1 MIKYLCVF
9 WVFCVCAISCCA
21 LDREAF
27 TFTHYDLNVRIEPE
41 QQRLA
46 VRGRITLR
54 NDSSSPQK
62 HAVLQISS
70 TLSWR
75 SIQAQG
81 RGLQFVAQPYAS
93 DIDHTGELSEA
104 VVTLPAEVPAKG
116 TVELEIGYEGTVPL
130 DTTRLTRIGT
140 PKEVA
145 SHTDWDQISQSF
157 TAVRGVGYVAWYPID
172 TESASLPE
180 GNSVFEA
187 IGRWKAREHES
198 SMDLDLCETSKAES
212 ALEWQIANG
221 VATGGGGY
229 TGGGSAE
236 HGFSGQHQSTS
247 CSKYEFH
254 PLGMTVPMFLLAN
267 TSTLNGS
274 AATIYFVP
282 DHKSEAQAFEQA
294 VESVVPFATEWFGAP
309 RQKVEVVELPDPG
322 EAPFESGRLLLTP
335 LRDDDPKLVQM
346 TLAHELTHAAFFS
359 SRPWI
364 YEGLAHFAQALY
376 RERQDGRQA
385 ALDYLGL
392 HRAAVLE
399 AEKPSGTI
407 PDSSSSSSKAD
418 LSNPLGLQPLIT
430 TFEEAFYRS
439 KAAYVWWMLRDMI
452 GDDTLKKALA
462 GYQPEQ
468 DREPNYVQHLIE
480 VHAKR
485 DLGWF
490 FDDWLYHDR
499 GLPDFRVRSVYPS
512 KTSLGGYLVTI
523 TVENLGGAGAEVP
536 VTLRIDGG
544 EVTKRLEVRGQ
555 ATGVIRIEVPSPPQ
569 EVIVND
575 GSVPETDMTN
585 NTFKITGLG

>member
-1 MIKYLCVF
+1 MKLLFVF
-9 WVFCVCAISCCA
+9 WAFCFCAVSCCG

-27 TFTHYDLNVRIEPE
+27 TFTQYHLNVRIEPE

-46 VRGRITLR
+46 VRGNIMLR
-54 NDSSSPQK
+54 NDSTSPQR
-62 HAVLQISS
+62 HGVLQISS

-75 SIQAQG
+75 SIRSEEKA
-81 RGLQFVAQPYAS
+81 LQFVAQPYAS

-104 VVTLPAEVPAKG
+104 IVTLPAEIPPKG
-116 TVELEIGYEGTVPL
+116 TLALEIAYEGTVPL

-145 SHTDWDQISQSF
+145 SHTDWDQIGQSF
-157 TAVRGVGYVAWYPID
+157 TAVRGVGYVAWYPLAI
-172 TESASLPE
+172 ESANLSE
-180 GNSVFEA
+180 ENSVFEA
-187 IGRWKAREHES
+187 IGRWKARESES
-198 SMDLDLCETSKAES
+198 DMQLEINYSPANVEGSPVLLCNGKSPTTGKKEN
-212 ALEWQIANG
+212 ANEFL
-221 VATGGGGY
+221 AIK
-229 TGGGSAE
+229 
-236 HGFSGQHQSTS
+236 
-247 CSKYEFH
+247 CSFG
-254 PLGMTVPMFLLAN
+254 PIGATVPAF
-267 TSTLNGS
+267 
-274 AATIYFVP
+274 AASNYDTFAGPALRVYHLP
-282 DHKSEAQAFEQA
+282 QHKSEA
-294 VESVVPFATEWFGAP
+294 ESYSKMAEKVVPLVTDWFGAL
-309 RQKVEVVELPDPG
+309 REKADVMELPDPG

-335 LRDDDPKLVQM
+335 LRDDHPKFVQM

-359 SRPWI
+359 PRPWI

-385 ALDYLGL
+385 ALDYMGL
-392 HRAAVLE
+392 HRAALLQ
-399 AEKPSGTI
+399 AETPSPSTTV
-407 PDSSSSSSKAD
+407 SSSSSSKAD